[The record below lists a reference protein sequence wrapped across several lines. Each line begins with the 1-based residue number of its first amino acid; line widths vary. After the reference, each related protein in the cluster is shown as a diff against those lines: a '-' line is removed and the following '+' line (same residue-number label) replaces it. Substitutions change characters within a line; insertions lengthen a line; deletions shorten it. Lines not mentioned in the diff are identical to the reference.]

1 MLVVFA
7 ALAWIIAVFFVVA
20 AAMSRDPVPV
30 ADVQR
35 SGYRFRKRWLF
46 LLAMLVP
53 PVVGLGIIAAPA
65 VGGRDGRVAIDVVG
79 RQFSFTVEPPSVPV
93 GTRAR
98 FTLTSA
104 DVNHAMGLVDPNGVL
119 IGSVQMMPG
128 YENRLDVTLSK
139 PGSYRLLCFEYCG
152 LAHHAM
158 QGTLTVTP

>member
-1 MLVVFA
+1 VLVVFA
-7 ALAWIIAVFFVVA
+7 ALAWIIALFFVVA
-20 AAMSRDPVPV
+20 AAMARDPVPLP
-30 ADVQR
+30 DVQR
-35 SGYRFRKRWLF
+35 TGYRLRKRWLF

-65 VGGRDGRVAIDVVG
+65 VGGGEGRVPIDVVG
-79 RQFSFTVEPPSVPV
+79 RQFSFTIEPPSVPV

-98 FTLTSA
+98 FTVTTA
-104 DVNHAMGLVDPNGVL
+104 DVTHAMGLVDPDGVL

-128 YENRLDVTLSK
+128 YENRLNVTLSK
-139 PGSYRLLCFEYCG
+139 PGTYRLLCFEYCG

>member
-1 MLVVFA
+1 MT
-7 ALAWIIAVFFVVA
+7 
-20 AAMSRDPVPV
+20 REPVPYTR
-30 ADVQR
+30 VQR
-35 SGYRFRKRWLF
+35 LGYRIRGRWLA
-46 LLAMLVP
+46 LLALLVP
-53 PVVGLGIIAAPA
+53 PVVGLGIIASPA
-65 VGGRDGRVAIDVVG
+65 VGGSDGRVGIDVVG

-104 DVNHAMGLVDPNGVL
+104 DVNHGMGLVDPSGVL

-139 PGSYRLLCFEYCG
+139 AGTYRLLCFEYCG

-158 QGTLTVTP
+158 QATLTVTP